1 MASWFGCISMWWVLL
16 LLNRKAGEN
25 VTTTTPS
32 SPNPAL
38 GGRRQQRMYR
48 NISYLVSKWNLQW
61 KLLFFTENLFGFHR
75 GVIKPT
81 GNPRVSAHRATLTL
95 AASRKTL
102 SLICRTLLRIT
113 ARATPAI
120 QLMPI
125 RATAFPNTQPRC
137 HESPRVLFLSL
148 ATKGQTLWSLKSVI
162 LISIFS
168 LLPQNK

>member
-1 MASWFGCISMWWVLL
+1 MWWVLP
-16 LLNRKAGEN
+16 LLNGRAGEDG
-25 VTTTTPS
+25 TTTTPP
-32 SPNPAL
+32 SPNQAL
-38 GGRRQQRMYR
+38 GRMRRQRMDR
-48 NISYLVSKWNLQW
+48 NISYFVSKWNLQW

-75 GVIKPT
+75 GAIKPT
-81 GNPRVSAHRATLTL
+81 GNPRVSAHCAPACSATTLTL

-137 HESPRVLFLSL
+137 HESPRVLFLSRS
-148 ATKGQTLWSLKSVI
+148 GFGYQRSDPVV
-162 LISIFS
+162 
-168 LLPQNK
+168 P